1 MLGQDMLII
10 QFLNINKKNKKIIKK
25 GIKMLEEGKKAPR
38 FKLKDQNGEVISL
51 ESLKGKNVVLYFYP
65 KDDTSGC
72 TAEACNFRD
81 EFPKFKKVYA
91 VILGV
96 SPDSVESHKKFA
108 AKYKLPFSLLSDENK
123 EVCEKYGVWQEKSM
137 YGKKYMGVV
146 RTTFVI
152 NEKGIIKKIFP
163 KVKVE
168 DHNTEVMEALKA

>member
-1 MLGQDMLII
+1 
-10 QFLNINKKNKKIIKK
+10 
-25 GIKMLEEGKKAPR
+25 MLEGGKKAPS
-38 FKLKDQNGEVISL
+38 FKLNDQNGEVISL

-81 EFPKFKKVYA
+81 EFPKFKKIDA

-96 SPDSVESHKKFA
+96 SPDSVESHKKFV
-108 AKYKLPFSLLSDENK
+108 AKYKLPFSLLSDEKK

-163 KVKVE
+163 KVKVD
-168 DHNTEVMEALKA
+168 DHNKEVMEALKA